1 MDSGKYIKPWVRL
14 SMTVA
19 NYIREELKSF
29 PDVKPMENKYPIV
42 ENDNV
47 FIINEM
53 HQSNNLERCIW
64 RLDTRKI
71 FL

>member
-29 PDVKPMENKYPIV
+29 PDVTHMENKYPIV

-53 HQSNNLERCIW
+53 HQSYKLRKMLLE
-64 RLDTRKI
+64 TG
-71 FL
+71 FT